1 MKIHELTSL
10 NSNNPGSGYLY
21 KSFADSVKSVLAKL
35 VGDVNENANAAEK
48 NSILGYIFIAA
59 MVLLVAAALLN
70 HYKIGGLGH
79 KCDQNA
85 NQLELV
91 KEIAKDLKAKQVV

>member
-1 MKIHELTSL
+1 
-10 NSNNPGSGYLY
+10 
-21 KSFADSVKSVLAKL
+21 
-35 VGDVNENANAAEK
+35 
-48 NSILGYIFIAA
+48 

>member
-21 KSFADSVKSVLAKL
+21 KSFGDSVKAVLAKL
-35 VGDVNENANAAEK
+35 VGDVNENATASEK
-48 NSILGYIFIAA
+48 NSIFGYIFIAA

-70 HYKIGGLGH
+70 HYKIGGLAH

-91 KEIAKDLKAKQVV
+91 KEITKDLKAKQVV